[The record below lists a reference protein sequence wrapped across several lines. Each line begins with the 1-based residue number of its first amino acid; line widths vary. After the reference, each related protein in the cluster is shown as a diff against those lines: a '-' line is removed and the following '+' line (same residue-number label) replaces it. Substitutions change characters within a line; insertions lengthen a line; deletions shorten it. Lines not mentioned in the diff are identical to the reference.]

1 MVLYRFDRALHG
13 FIITKEGV
21 GRGAGGDGAVLPV
34 SSLMETVGF
43 PGPAVLASA
52 LWPASKQPAQGGQT
66 TLGGHKGTKWVAVV
80 MQSREEL
87 QG

>member
-1 MVLYRFDRALHG
+1 M
-13 FIITKEGV
+13 
-21 GRGAGGDGAVLPV
+21 GRWAGGDGIVLPV

-43 PGPAVLASA
+43 PGPAVLSSV
-52 LWPASKQPAQGGQT
+52 LWPASKQPAQGRQT
-66 TLGGHKGTKWVAVV
+66 TLGGHKGTKSVAVV